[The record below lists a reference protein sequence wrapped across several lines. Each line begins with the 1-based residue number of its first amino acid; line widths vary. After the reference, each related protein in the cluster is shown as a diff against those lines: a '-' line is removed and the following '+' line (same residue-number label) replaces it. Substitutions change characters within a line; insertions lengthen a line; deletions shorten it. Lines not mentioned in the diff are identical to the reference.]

1 LVVLLNFSNSLE
13 TALPRVAAMVHTN
26 AALYATFV
34 SAALSDAAG
43 DPSARH
49 YRGADFGS
57 RAAAD
62 DEHPC
67 VDMG

>member
-1 LVVLLNFSNSLE
+1 
-13 TALPRVAAMVHTN
+13 MVDTN

-49 YRGADFGS
+49 YRGANFGN
-57 RAAAD
+57 RASAD
-62 DEHPC
+62 SEHPY
-67 VDMG
+67 VGMG